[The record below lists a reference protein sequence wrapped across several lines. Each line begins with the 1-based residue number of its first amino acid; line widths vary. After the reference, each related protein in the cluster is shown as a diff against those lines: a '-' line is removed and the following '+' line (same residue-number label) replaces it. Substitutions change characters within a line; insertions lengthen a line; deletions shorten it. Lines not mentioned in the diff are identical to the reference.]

1 MSELPLSTLL
11 WWFDLRPPSTTFGTY
26 VMPTRPI
33 PFDKPKTPEELRDEA
48 AARVLGVFRELGV
61 REERKP

>member
-11 WWFDLRPPSTTFGTY
+11 WWFDLR
-26 VMPTRPI
+26 